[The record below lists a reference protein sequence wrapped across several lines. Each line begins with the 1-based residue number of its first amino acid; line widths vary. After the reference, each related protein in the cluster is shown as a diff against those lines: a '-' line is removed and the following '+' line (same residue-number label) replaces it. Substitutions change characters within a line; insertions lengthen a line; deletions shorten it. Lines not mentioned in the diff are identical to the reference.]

1 MNNDEDKN
9 QSQNEIN
16 NVQTNDQQF
25 DPSHLKLSQ
34 NFSELVGVKRF
45 LQRFPLANLVG
56 KILYEFTPLKSIA
69 WKPLF

>member
-34 NFSELVGVKRF
+34 NFSELVGVHR
-45 LQRFPLANLVG
+45 LV
-56 KILYEFTPLKSIA
+56 LKDS
-69 WKPLF
+69 